1 MAENLLIPSSF
12 WMAFSWLKVE
22 ISSCKTVGVSYVSHN
37 WQYPTL
43 LQALPYPSSLVPW
56 WPRRYEHTSLP
67 PQPLQTLRV
76 ANKTYYISDSSQP
89 LGQSCQAFLTLDI
102 VLPSNQTSAFLQ
114 ILSNQWTINMP
125 LSSTLVSDN
134 NHLLWCSIFAD
145 TDFPQNL
152 FLLSVL
158 PFLLAD
164 HGHDHAHHDH
174 GLPDHRTPPSLLD
187 TKISFLA
194 GGSPLTRERVARF
207 EQSFNT
213 VCGFFEIFIL

>member
-1 MAENLLIPSSF
+1 MSIPH
-12 WMAFSWLKVE
+12 W
-22 ISSCKTVGVSYVSHN
+22 
-37 WQYPTL
+37 
-43 LQALPYPSSLVPW
+43 
-56 WPRRYEHTSLP
+56 P
-67 PQPLQTLRV
+67 PQPLQTLGV
-76 ANKTYYISDSSQP
+76 ANQTYYISDSSQP
-89 LGQSCQAFLTLDI
+89 LGQSCQVFLTLDI
-102 VLPSNQTSAFLQ
+102 ALTSNQTSAFLQ

-134 NHLLWCSIFAD
+134 NHLLRCSIFAD
-145 TDFPQNL
+145 SAFPQSL

-174 GLPDHRTPPSLLD
+174 GLPDHRAPSSLLD

-207 EQSFNT
+207 DQPFNT
-213 VCGFFEIFIL
+213 GWFFLEIMFVCVCV

>member
-1 MAENLLIPSSF
+1 MH
-12 WMAFSWLKVE
+12 WLKRLRCAFFTVN
-22 ISSCKTVGVSYVSHN
+22 ISN
-37 WQYPTL
+37 IATL
-43 LQALPYPSSLVPW
+43 LLGLPHSSSLVTCATGDPDDMSI
-56 WPRRYEHTSLP
+56 PLRP
-67 PQPLQTLRV
+67 PQPLQTLKV
-76 ANKTYYISDSSQP
+76 ANKNYYISDSSQP

-134 NHLLWCSIFAD
+134 NHWLWCSIFAD
-145 TDFPQNL
+145 TDFPQSL

-174 GLPDHRTPPSLLD
+174 GLPDHRAPPSLLD

-194 GGSPLTRERVARF
+194 GGSPLTRERVSRFAR
-207 EQSFNT
+207 SFKT
-213 VCGFFEIFIL
+213 VCVF